1 MPTPVTLSF
10 TQLTNDTVAFANK
23 AAWNAYFSNVQFTL
37 VAANLPVAT
46 TVDVGAVMV
55 AANNAATT
63 ITWTTQ
69 SYGSDYYTPITMV
82 DSGGVSYTTNVATK
96 ESFDKLLVNVNQLK
110 SLYDTLVA
118 KLITAGVMSA
128 T

>member
-23 AAWNAYFSNVQFTL
+23 AAWNAYFNNVQFTL
-37 VAANLPVAT
+37 AAANLPIA
-46 TVDVGAVMV
+46 DEANVGAVRM

-69 SYGSDYYTPITMV
+69 TYGSDYYTPVTMI
-82 DSGGVSYTTNVATK
+82 DTSGNTYTTNVATK
-96 ESFDKLLVNVNQLK
+96 ESFDKLLINVNQLK
-110 SLYDTLVA
+110 ALYDTLVT
-118 KLITAGVMSA
+118 KLISAGVMSA
-128 T
+128 S